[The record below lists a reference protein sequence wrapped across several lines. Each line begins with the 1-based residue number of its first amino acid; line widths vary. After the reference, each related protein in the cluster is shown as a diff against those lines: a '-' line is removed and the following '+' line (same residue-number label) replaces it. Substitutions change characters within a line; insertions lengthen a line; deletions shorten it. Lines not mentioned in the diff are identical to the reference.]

1 MVDKHRAF
9 GMHDGKPMRFIDAH
23 PQWDEHPPR
32 HVFSIFVR
40 YSRQKSD
47 RHVML
52 FRIEIA
58 TYRDERIRFAIKE
71 TLGEQPSFE
80 GLPLPPLSCEEL
92 TLGPGAARSATD
104 AFTPFGD
111 RHGARRAK
119 VKVDDVKSS
128 VARQRDFCIK
138 QRTIPFDFN
147 RWRQ

>member
-58 TYRDERIRFAIKE
+58 TYRNERIRLAIKE
-71 TLGEQPSFE
+71 TLDEQSSFE
-80 GLPLPPLSCEEL
+80 GLPLPPLGREEL
-92 TLGPGAARSATD
+92 TLHPGADRNATTVLVGSGIGTAR
-104 AFTPFGD
+104 
-111 RHGARRAK
+111 GARR
-119 VKVDDVKSS
+119 
-128 VARQRDFCIK
+128 
-138 QRTIPFDFN
+138 
-147 RWRQ
+147 